1 MRWSITLLVA
11 LGCKSKKLDEP
22 MPEPPL
28 VPDAAVVAPPG
39 DAPKG
44 WPELEGF
51 TRVQPERVISLP
63 AKPDMPKFA
72 LGGPALLGDI
82 AIVSSSQFG
91 FVAANWRTGA
101 IAWTKPA
108 GSQVAPPVVVDDD
121 IVLMGDCVK
130 PPAVADREV
139 LAGCLRVVTRG
150 GTDRTYV
157 AIRGKPRALEPFLAE
172 RGDQQT
178 SRVDDHTVRWQ
189 RGEHAITVDLITG
202 VAKPADPTPPPLAIV
217 WKERRWDVAH
227 VDGRVVAYKGGT
239 KQIAWQTE
247 NTYSRILGPVWLTE
261 MGPMLRVAN
270 ASSRFPDINLIDMDA
285 TGSLRAQVA
294 KPTPGIAVLADAV
307 SSIGDAALAVR
318 LDSSLRRD
326 FVVGYAANALLM
338 YVWPL
343 PEHQRVDRVGIAI
356 SEEADAVV
364 VFHDGDTLTVLPE
377 LSAPPTSLG
386 ATRAASKKP
395 TP

>member
-1 MRWSITLLVA
+1 MRGLVIVLVA
-11 LGCKSKKLDEP
+11 LVGCKGKKIDEV
-22 MPEPPL
+22 MPEPPV
-28 VPDAAVVAPPG
+28 VPDAGVVLLG
-39 DAPKG
+39 DAPKP

-51 TRVQPERVISLP
+51 TRVQPERVIALP
-63 AKPDMPKFA
+63 AKPDIPKFA
-72 LGGPALLGDI
+72 LGGPVLLGDI
-82 AIVSSSQFG
+82 AVVSSSQFG
-91 FVAANWRTGA
+91 FVAADFRKGTL
-101 IAWTKPA
+101 AWTKPG
-108 GSQVAPPVVVDDD
+108 GSQVAPPVVVDGD

-130 PPAVADREV
+130 PPAVSDREV
-139 LAGCLRVVTRG
+139 LVGCLRVVTRG

-157 AIRGKPRALEPFLAE
+157 AIRGKPRTLDKFLAE
-172 RGDQQT
+172 RGEQQT
-178 SRVDDHTVRWQ
+178 SRAAEHQVRWQ
-189 RGEHAITVDLITG
+189 RGDQAIVVDLITG
-202 VAKPADPTPPPLAIV
+202 VARLVDPTPPPLVIEWNA
-217 WKERRWDVAH
+217 RRWDIAH

-239 KQIAWQTE
+239 KQIAWQTQ
-247 NTYSRILGPVWLTE
+247 NTYTRILGPVWLAE

-294 KPTPGIAVLADAV
+294 KPTPGIDVLATAV
-307 SSIGDAALAVR
+307 SNIGDAALAVR
-318 LDSSLRRD
+318 LDSTLRRD
-326 FVVGYAANALLM
+326 LVVGYAANALLM

-343 PEHQRVDRVGIAI
+343 PEHQHVDRVGIAI

-386 ATRAASKKP
+386 ATRAASKNP

>member
-1 MRWSITLLVA
+1 MRWLALVAA

-22 MPEPPL
+22 MPEPPV
-28 VPDAAVVAPPG
+28 VPDAAVVAPV
-39 DAPKG
+39 DAFRG

-51 TRVQPERVISLP
+51 TRVQPERVIALP
-63 AKPDMPKFA
+63 AKPDIPRFA
-72 LGGPALLGDI
+72 LGGPVLLGDL

-91 FVAANWRTGA
+91 FVAADWRTGS

-108 GSQVAPPVVVDDD
+108 GSQVAPPVVVDTDL
-121 IVLMGDCVK
+121 VLMGDCVK
-130 PPAVADREV
+130 PPVVGEREV

-157 AIRGKPRALEPFLAE
+157 AIRGKARALDPFLAE

-178 SRVDDHTVRWQ
+178 SRVDEHTVRWQ
-189 RGEHAITVDLITG
+189 RGEQAITVDLVTG
-202 VAKPADPTPPPLAIV
+202 VAKRADPTPPLLVIE
-217 WKERRWDVAH
+217 WKARRWDIAH
-227 VDGRVVAYKGGT
+227 VDGRVVAYQGST
-239 KQIAWQTE
+239 KKIAWQTE
-247 NTYSRILGPVWLTE
+247 NTYSRILGPVWLTD

-307 SSIGDAALAVR
+307 SSIGDAAMVIR